1 MTSSAGH
8 KRSTIYDV
16 AKAAGVS
23 YQTVSRVINNNP
35 NVALKTR
42 NRVLRAIEELD
53 YRPNKAAQVLNTQ
66 RSHLIEL
73 IALDI
78 FSGGP
83 VIDTISMT
91 AKRHGYKVIISAVR
105 PADIAM
111 TLDDALG
118 RSVDGF
124 LFIVTSMSI
133 TSVEL
138 AELCQDVPFVRM
150 IDAQESSAPSVIYDQ
165 RYGAQ
170 VATQHLIDLG
180 HRHIAHIVGQE
191 GNADAAARYDGW
203 LATLRLNGLLPGPTA
218 NGNFTV
224 PAGYEAACNL
234 LASGEPFTAIFAGN
248 DEMAIG
254 AIAALR
260 ANGLRM
266 PDDVSLVGFDD
277 SPVSAYIDPPLTT
290 LRQDWQAMARLST
303 EYLIERI
310 EKPDTPIYQRILMP
324 EFMIRHSTR
333 PINSD

>member
-1 MTSSAGH
+1 
-8 KRSTIYDV
+8 V

>member
-1 MTSSAGH
+1 MSNAPSH

-42 NRVLRAIEELD
+42 NRVIKAIDELG

-66 RSHLIEL
+66 RSHLIEV

-83 VIDTISMT
+83 VIDTISQL
-91 AKRHGYKVIISAVR
+91 AKRYNYKVIVSAIK
-105 PADIAM
+105 PDDLET

-118 RSVDGF
+118 RTVDGF
-124 LFIVTSMSI
+124 LFII
-133 TSVEL
+133 TSTDITSAEL
-138 AELCQDVPFVRM
+138 ARLCQDVPFVRM
-150 IDAQESSAPSVIYDQ
+150 IDAQESTAPSVIYDQ

-180 HRHIAHIVGQE
+180 HRRIAHLVGPY
-191 GNADAAARYDGW
+191 GNADAIARRDGW
-203 LATLRLNGLLPGPTA
+203 LETLNKNHLERGPMA
-218 NGNFTV
+218 GGNFTV
-224 PAGYEAACNL
+224 QAGYEAMHTIFAD
-234 LASGEPFTAIFAGN
+234 GEPFTAVFAAN
-248 DEMAIG
+248 DEMALG
-254 AIAALR
+254 AMHALHER
-260 ANGLRM
+260 GLRV
-266 PDDVSLVGFDD
+266 PDDISIVGFDD
-277 SPVSAYIDPPLTT
+277 TNFSPYVDPPLTT

-324 EFMIRHSTR
+324 EFIVRASTR
-333 PINSD
+333 KL